1 MEPKIKTAKEL
12 KIKAVEQAEQIDS
25 AESNDDRGLSKARKV
40 TIRSIPMDNKQK
52 KARAANKRAK
62 KARKINRK

>member
-12 KIKAVEQAEQIDS
+12 KIEVAEAENGVGKDS
-25 AESNDDRGLSKARKV
+25 GKMF
-40 TIRSIPMDNKQK
+40 TRSTIPMSNKQE

>member
-12 KIKAVEQAEQIDS
+12 KIKAVEQEQQVLDS
-25 AESNDDRGLSKARKV
+25 ANNDPKQTWGAIGKTV
-40 TIRSIPMDNKQK
+40 RSIPKTTKQL

-62 KARKINRK
+62 KARKVNR